1 MEIPLIEE
9 KIGIDRYSTN
19 VDGVGGVLRQ
29 EISDFIVREITN
41 RQEQDDGKYL
51 VLELTKH
58 NWELH
63 HLIRDISRIL
73 RISNKRIGF
82 AGTKDKRAITTQKI
96 SIYDLNEEDIE
107 TVQLKGVEL
116 NVIGRSNRA
125 VGLGDLVGNEFEI
138 TVRDIDLDED
148 ELSTRLENITATIH
162 ANGGVPNFFG
172 IQRFGAFR
180 PITHLVGESL
190 VRGDIEKAAIDYIAR
205 SFPTESEDTQ
215 IVRDHVFETRDYVEG
230 LKQYPVQLRYERA
243 MMHHLVSNPDDFV
256 GAFGVLSKNLQKM
269 FAHAYQSY
277 IFNMV
282 ICTRLYGG
290 LPLDRAVEGDIVC
303 FKNEAGLP
311 DASRTQ
317 RVTGEN
323 LDGMN
328 NLIRRGRAFV
338 TAPLVG
344 YDTEIASGKPGE
356 IEHRVLDELNVPI
369 EGFKLPQMS
378 KLSSKGLRRE
388 VLLQTDPVYRIAEDE
403 LNPGRQKAVLMFSL
417 PKGSYA
423 TTVLRE
429 YMKVEPSRMS

>member
-1 MEIPLIEE
+1 MKIPLIEE
-9 KIGIDRYSTN
+9 QIGIDRYSTT

-29 EISDFIVREITN
+29 QISDFIVREITN
-41 RQEQDDGKYL
+41 RQEGDDGKHL
-51 VLELTKH
+51 VIELTKH

-96 SIYDLNEEDIE
+96 SIYDINEEDIE
-107 TVQLKGVEL
+107 TIHLKDMEL
-116 NVIGRSNRA
+116 SVIGRSNRS
-125 VGLGDLVGNEFEI
+125 VGLGDLYGNEFEI

-148 ELSTRLENITATIH
+148 ELSTQLESITTTIH

-190 VRGDIEKAAIDYIAR
+190 VRGDIEKAAIDYIAK
-205 SFPTESEDTQ
+205 SFQGEPEETQ
-215 IVRDHVFETRDYVEG
+215 IVRDRVFETREYVEG

-269 FAHAYQSY
+269 FVHAYQSY
-277 IFNMV
+277 IFNKV
-282 ICTRLYGG
+282 ICTRMYEG
-290 LPLDRAVEGDIVC
+290 LPLDHAVEGDIVC
-303 FKNEAGLP
+303 FKNKEGLP

-317 RVTGEN
+317 RVTEEN
-323 LDGMN
+323 VDGMN
-328 NLIRRGRAFV
+328 NLIRRSRAFV

-344 YDTEIASGKPGE
+344 YDTEIASGIPGE
-356 IEHRVLDELNVPI
+356 IERRVLDELCVPI
-369 EGFKLPQMS
+369 EGFRLPQMS
-378 KLSSKGLRRE
+378 KLGSRGLRRE
-388 VLLQTDPVYRIAEDE
+388 ILLQTDPTYRIGEDE
-403 LNPGRQKAVLMFSL
+403 LNPGKQKAVLEFSL

-423 TTVLRE
+423 TMVLRE
-429 YMKVEPSRMS
+429 YMKVEPSKMS